1 VFRSPEIESACIRT
15 ATGRPCNVVLVWLFA
30 NRRVRDRVASAP
42 FGKIVSKVQ
51 SSASGMSQDEVVVD
65 FMNPQGATASHMR
78 GTLIVTSIKLLKEL
92 GQYERYLELASPEQ
106 RDTIPYALAASWL
119 PMKQVEQH
127 IETCSQLGL
136 HDRQLGDMG
145 AQVGTELFDSV
156 IGTALRMARGAGL
169 DQGLWVAL
177 KQVDRVLP
185 RLYDGGGCTVLKR
198 GPKDAL
204 LEIHGV
210 SLSQQRLFRAMHHG
224 FIQGV
229 ASALSRKAMV
239 LQARPRLSHPNSLAT
254 AISWV

>member
-1 VFRSPEIESACIRT
+1 MNES
-15 ATGRPCNVVLVWLFA
+15 
-30 NRRVRDRVASAP
+30 
-42 FGKIVSKVQ
+42 
-51 SSASGMSQDEVVVD
+51 EVIVD
-65 FMNPQGATASHMR
+65 FMSPQGPTATHIR
-78 GTLIVTSIKLLKEL
+78 GTLIVTSVKLLKEL
-92 GQYERYLELASPEQ
+92 ALYERYLELASPEQ
-106 RDTIPYALAASWL
+106 RETIPYALAASWL
-119 PMKQVEQH
+119 PIAQAERH

-136 HDRQLGDMG
+136 SDRQLGEMG
-145 AQVGTELFDSV
+145 AQVGAELFDSV

-185 RLYDGGGCTVLKR
+185 RLYTGGGCTVVKR

-210 SLSQQRLFRAMHHG
+210 SLSQQRLFRALHHG

-229 ASALSRKAMV
+229 ASALSRKAVV
-239 LQARPRLSHPNSLAT
+239 LQARPRFEKPSALAT